1 MSATPPETPQ
11 ETPPDT
17 SPKKSYVALES
28 LMSKVKKP
36 VHHVPMLIRYFGD
49 LPRAFDNLRAQKT
62 RTVLTALGIVFG
74 VGSVIGMLAISAGA
88 KEESLSF
95 IEGLGVRNILID
107 SKPSTSPEEMQQRR
121 RSSPGLTE
129 RDVRILEA
137 NVESLEMLSPR
148 RALHPA
154 RVLPKPS
161 QSMPSLMGARPSYAT
176 IHNMRIVDGRFF
188 TPREDSESAAV
199 CVLGERAKVSLLGY
213 GPGAVG
219 KFIKVNDSWLE
230 VIGVLGGSVD
240 SGPSSGG
247 AAEDRNNVVLVPF
260 NTFQYR
266 FWDMSSFLK
275 DELDGVDLRLKPGAD
290 SVRAAEVV
298 TAILNSTHRNAE
310 DFTVTIPAALLAQQQ
325 KTQTIFTYVMV
336 AIAAISLVVG
346 GIGIMNIVL
355 ATVLERTRE
364 IGIRRATGARRA
376 DILRQFLA
384 ESVLIS
390 VGGGIVGVGF
400 GVGLSWLIART
411 AEWNTVVT
419 TWSVGVAFSVSV
431 VVGVVF
437 GIYPAMKA
445 SKIDPIEALRYE

>member
-1 MSATPPETPQ
+1 MSVSEKEQDPAPSTGPNEAP
-11 ETPPDT
+11 
-17 SPKKSYVALES
+17 AA
-28 LMSKVKKP
+28 KVRKP
-36 VHHVPMLIRYFGD
+36 VHHVPMLLRYFGD

-88 KEESLSF
+88 KQESLSF

-107 SKPSTSPEEMQQRR
+107 SVPSASPEEMQQRR

-129 RDVRILEA
+129 RDVRILES
-137 NVESLEMLSPR
+137 NVEALETISPR

-154 RVLPKPS
+154 RMLPKPS
-161 QSMPSLMGARPSYAT
+161 QSMPTLAGVRPAYAE
-176 IHNMRIVDGRFF
+176 IHNMRVVDGRFF
-188 TPREDSESAAV
+188 TPREESESAAV

-213 GPGAVG
+213 GPGSVG
-219 KFIKVNDSWLE
+219 KYIKVNDTWLE
-230 VIGVLGGSVD
+230 VVGVLGSSVD
-240 SGPSSGG
+240 SGPAGSGG

-266 FWDMSSFLK
+266 FWDMSAFLK
-275 DELDGVDLRLKPGAD
+275 DELDGVDLRLKPGSD

-298 TAILNSTHRNAE
+298 TAILNSTHRNVE

-336 AIAAISLVVG
+336 AIAAISLLVG

-364 IGIRRATGARRA
+364 IGIRRATGARRS
-376 DILRQFLA
+376 DIVRQFLA

-390 VGGGIVGVGF
+390 VGGGAMGIGF
-400 GVGLSWLIART
+400 GLGLSWLIART
-411 AEWNTVVT
+411 AEWNTIVT
-419 TWSVGVAFSVSV
+419 PWSVGVAFSVSV